1 MKIFE
6 IYLDLFILFLIIN
19 KKYKDMKNIIKF
31 KALMALRRL
40 GLIPQPSEPLKQGIR
55 IAKTVYPN
63 DVATQTMTPIE
74 TAVYIYLE
82 TKKASA
88 KNCQFNT
95 ETQSCVCGVTVNKF
109 GEKGCPNR
117 SKTKS
122 K

>member
-31 KALMALRRL
+31 KALMALRRF
-40 GLIPQPSEPLKQGIR
+40 GLISQPSEPLKQGIR
-55 IAKTVYPN
+55 VAKTVYPT
-63 DVATQTMTPIE
+63 DVETQTMTPIE

-82 TKKASA
+82 NKKASA
-88 KNCQFNT
+88 KNCQFDT
-95 ETQSCVCGVTVNKF
+95 ESQTCVCGITVNKF

-117 SKTKS
+117 SQIKS